1 MHFFRKFFFLSL
13 FSFALF
19 SPFATAQQPSLSWY
33 LPDSITY
40 DPSVPVPSSVLGF
53 EVGEQHVPH
62 DRLVQYMYAV
72 AAASG
77 RVTVQEYGRTYEER
91 PLLYVIITAP
101 ENKDRLEEMRRDHLA
116 LCDPARS
123 GDIDPAGV
131 PLVVL
136 LSYTIHGNE
145 ASGANASLLTV
156 YHLAAAQD
164 PNLEAFLK
172 NNIIIVD
179 PTINPDGY
187 SRFSEW
193 VISRKGLHPSPDP
206 VSDEFN
212 EPWPRG
218 RGNHYWFDMNR
229 DYTLLVNRES
239 RARVR
244 QFYRWRPNIVTDHH
258 EMGSAATFF
267 FQPGIPSRN
276 NPVTPQKNYDLTARI
291 AQYHARYLDRL
302 GSQYFTE
309 ESFDDYY
316 YGKGSSFPDVNGGI
330 GILFEQASV
339 RGHVRETS
347 YGRLTFPFA
356 IRNQLTVSLST
367 LAAARDLHDE
377 LLTYQKEFFLSA
389 LREAEKAPVKGY
401 VFGDPSDITRTRMLV
416 RLLQAHQIEVHSLK
430 KDFRAGGTLLTPASG
445 YLVPARQPQYRLVRT
460 LFEKNTRFRDST
472 FYDVSTWTFPL
483 AYNMPCQAVT
493 EEKMLTALAGDRVSQ
508 ALQPTGKVT
517 GEMSRYGYL
526 FTWDEYNTPRLL
538 YRILAA
544 GLRARVAMA
553 PFTYD
558 DGSLKKKFTYGT
570 IFVPVQNQQKSPREL
585 YDFLRDQASRTGV
598 DIYPVSTGLTGKG
611 IDLGSRFLAPLE
623 MPRPLLLTGSG
634 VSSLEAGEIWQYL
647 DRSVALPL
655 TMVDLRRAGNIDLT
669 KYNVLILAG
678 GSYGAIS
685 SSFGE
690 QLKAWVRKG
699 GTVVALKSANRYL
712 AQLKLAGVQFK
723 SAARPDSS
731 RHYPYEQA
739 YRGQSLQRISG
750 AIFSTRMELSHPL
763 AYGYVRDE
771 LPVFRNSTLAAR
783 NVKAYYHQPV
793 RYTENPLLSGYVSQ
807 QNIKRISGS
816 PEVIIT
822 PQGQG
827 RVISFIDDP
836 LFRGYFCGTHKMFA
850 NAILFRQ
857 LIR

>member
-1 MHFFRKFFFLSL
+1 MYFSRKVL
-13 FSFALF
+13 
-19 SPFATAQQPSLSWY
+19 FATFFSLALLLPSAPAQEVSLSWY
-33 LPDSITY
+33 LPDSVSY
-40 DPSVPVPSSVLGF
+40 DPAIPTPSSVLGF
-53 EVGEQHVPH
+53 EVGKQHVPH
-62 DRLVQYMYAV
+62 DRLIQYMYAV
-72 AAASG
+72 AAASD
-77 RVTVQEYGRTYEER
+77 RVTVREYGRTYEER
-91 PLLYVIITAP
+91 SLLYVIITAP
-101 ENKDRLEEMRRDHLA
+101 ENKDRLEEMRQQHLA
-116 LCDPARS
+116 WCDPGRS
-123 GDIDPAGV
+123 SDMDPAEV

-164 PNLEAFLK
+164 KGLEAFLQ

-193 VISRKGLHPSPDP
+193 VISRKGLHPSSDA

-309 ESFDDYY
+309 ERYDDYY

-339 RGHVRETS
+339 RGHQRMTP
-347 YGRLTFPFA
+347 YGLLTFPFA
-356 IRNQLTVSLST
+356 IRNQFTVSLST
-367 LAAARDLHDE
+367 LAAARNLRHE
-377 LLTYQKEFFLSA
+377 LLTYQKEFFVSA
-389 LREAEKAPVKGY
+389 LREAEKDPVKAY
-401 VFGDPSDITRTRMLV
+401 LFGDPSDITRTRMFV
-416 RLLQAHQIEVHSLK
+416 RLLMAHQIEIHKLAK
-430 KDFRAGGTLLTPASG
+430 KFSGDRYSFTPSCG
-445 YLVPARQPQYRLVRT
+445 YVVPAEQPQYRLVRA
-460 LFEKNTRFRDST
+460 LFEKATHFRDST

-483 AYNMPCQAVT
+483 AFNMPLYPV
-493 EEKMLTALAGDRVSQ
+493 KSSKDLAS
-508 ALQPTGKVT
+508 LT
-517 GEMSRYGYL
+517 GERVKEVSLPEGCIYGGESRYGYL
-526 FTWDEYNTPRLL
+526 FTWNEYNTPKLL
-538 YRILAA
+538 NTILAA
-544 GLRARVAMA
+544 GLQARVAMA

-558 DGSLKKKFTYGT
+558 DGTLQKKFTYGT
-570 IFVPVQNQQKSPREL
+570 IFVPVQNQQMPAGDL
-585 YDFLRDQASRTGV
+585 YDFLQKAA
-598 DIYPVSTGLTGKG
+598 VSTGIEIYSLTTGLTPAG
-611 IDLGSRFLAPLE
+611 IDLGSQNLVALE
-623 MPRPLLLTGSG
+623 APRPLLFTGNG

-647 DRSVALPL
+647 DRKAEIPL
-655 TMVDLRRAGNIDLT
+655 TMVDVQRAGDIDLNN
-669 KYNVLILAG
+669 YNVLLLAG
-678 GSYGAIS
+678 GSYS
-685 SSFGE
+685 SLPESFGE
-690 QLKAWVRKG
+690 KLSQWLRKG
-699 GTVVALKSANRYL
+699 GTVIALKTANRYL
-712 AQLKLAGVQFK
+712 AGLKLADIRFK
-723 SAARPDSS
+723 ESAHPDSS
-731 RHYPYEQA
+731 RHYPYEQTYKGMA
-739 YRGQSLQRISG
+739 LERISG
-750 AIFSTRMELSHPL
+750 AIFEATLERSHPL
-763 AYGYVRDE
+763 GYGYTRNT
-771 LPVFRNSTLAAR
+771 LPVFRNSTLAAQ

-793 RYTENPLLSGYVSQ
+793 RYTEEPWMSGYVSQ
-807 QNIKRISGS
+807 KNLQRLAGT

-822 PQGQG
+822 SYGAG

-836 LFRGYFCGTHKMFA
+836 LFRGYFYGTHKLFA

-857 LIR
+857 IIR